1 MVSRL
6 STVKNPNIA
15 IVYKSQ
21 DFSENSYDH
30 FLFQEL
36 NKITGCDNIDYPN
49 IYRELG
55 RDGFLKY
62 LDDYVEANSINI
74 LLFLTTYWLEFDV
87 EILKHLRKKVYIVYW
102 MLDDETLY
110 DTFTKYYGQLA
121 DLVVTP
127 DYYAT
132 FKYAQ
137 MGIDS
142 IWYFPSYNVNKYK
155 VLNLKKSI
163 DVSMIGR
170 MDKDN
175 RKELADYLSN
185 NGIEIETYGAGT
197 KHGFIKFED
206 MIKVFNSSKINIS
219 TSGIVT
225 DLLTELEPAVHKIK
239 QNKGR
244 VIEIALTKSFALS
257 EYGPG
262 IEQIF
267 ELGKEIEVFH
277 DKEELL
283 QKVKYYLAH
292 EDEREEVAKKG
303 YERALKDYDKDI
315 AIPMVVRN
323 IYKKYEKVD
332 WNKRQ
337 NEEVEVYFNDAFK
350 KIYSNFRFKHIFYFV
365 KRKRFDLV
373 KQELKIF
380 LVYRKFDIRIFLYYV
395 PWIKS
400 WLNPHSLVQ
409 KIKTFTRKLKT
420 YD

>member
-36 NKITGCDNIDYPN
+36 NKITGCGNIDYPN

-110 DTFTKYYGQLA
+110 ETFTKYYGQLA

-185 NGIEIETYGAGT
+185 NGMEIETYGVGT

-219 TSGIVT
+219 TTGIVT

-257 EYGPG
+257 EYAPG

-400 WLNPHSLVQ
+400 WLNPYSLVQ